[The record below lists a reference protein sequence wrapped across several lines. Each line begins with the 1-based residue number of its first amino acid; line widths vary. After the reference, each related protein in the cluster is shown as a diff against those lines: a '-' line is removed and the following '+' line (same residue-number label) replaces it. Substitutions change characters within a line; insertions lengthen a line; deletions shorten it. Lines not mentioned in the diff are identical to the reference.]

1 MAEYF
6 PVKIQAIGNLSIGK
20 NVRAENEVLN
30 LRGRKFAKC
39 HHPYLE
45 TGRNKMGESYW
56 RIS

>member
-20 NVRAENEVLN
+20 NEVLN